1 MRTIPFIKMD
11 GLGNDFVIIDCRKTK
26 EVVSLT
32 PEEITKIANR
42 RTGIGFDQLFIL
54 TNSDKADV
62 KMNIYNG
69 DGSSAGACG
78 NGSRCVASLIFEEDS
93 SKKEVLIEAPGN
105 KILKAYNKEQIS
117 VNMGA
122 PDFSCKAIGLA
133 EEKDTLNISGLLPG
147 MNACA
152 VSMGNPHA
160 VFFVPEVDKI
170 ELEKLGALVENNPLF
185 VNKTN
190 VEFAQIVS
198 SDKILMRVWERGAG
212 ITQACGSGACATLA
226 AAYKKG
232 LSSGKAQIIMPGG
245 TLVIENKNG
254 EILMAGP
261 VNKAFSGQFYI

>member
-11 GLGNDFVIIDCRKTK
+11 GLGNDFVVIDAREKAIT
-26 EVVSLT
+26 LT
-32 PEEITKIANR
+32 AQEITKIANR

-54 TNSDKADV
+54 TKSNIADI
-62 KMNIYNG
+62 KMAIYNG

-78 NGSRCVASLIFEEDS
+78 NGTRCIASLLFEEDS
-93 SKKEVLIEAPGN
+93 SKKEALIEAPGD
-105 KILKAYNKEQIS
+105 KLLKAYKKEQIC

-122 PDFSCKAIGLA
+122 PDFSWQGIGLA
-133 EEKDTLNISGLLPG
+133 EEKDTLNLKNLLPN
-147 MNACA
+147 MSACG

-160 VFFVPEVDKI
+160 VFFVEDVNKI
-170 ELEKLGALVENNPLF
+170 DLAKMGPLVENNPLF
-185 VNKTN
+185 TNRTN

-198 SDKILMRVWERGAG
+198 PSEILMRVWERGAG

-232 LSSGKAQIIMPGG
+232 LSSSKAKIIMPGG
-245 TLVIENKNG
+245 TLEIENKDG

-261 VNKAFSGQFYI
+261 VNKAFIGQFYI

>member
-26 EVVSLT
+26 EIVSLSE
-32 PEEITKIANR
+32 EEIKKIANR

-54 TNSDKADV
+54 TPSKIADV

-69 DGSSAGACG
+69 DGTTAGACG
-78 NGSRCVASLIFEEDS
+78 NGTRCTASLIFEEDS
-93 SKKEVLIEAPGN
+93 SKTEALIEAPGS
-105 KILKAYNKEQIS
+105 KLLKAYKKEQIS

-122 PDFSCKAIGLA
+122 PDFSAKGIGLA

-147 MNACA
+147 MSACG

-160 VFFVPEVDKI
+160 VFFVEDVSKI
-170 ELEKLGALVENNPLF
+170 DLAKLGPLVENNPLF
-185 VNKTN
+185 INKTN

-198 SDKILMRVWERGAG
+198 PSKILMRVWERGAG

-232 LSSGKAQIIMPGG
+232 LSSSKATIVMPGG
-245 TLVIENKNG
+245 SLEIENKNG

>member
-11 GLGNDFVIIDCRKTK
+11 GLGNDFVVIDAREKVIT
-26 EVVSLT
+26 LT
-32 PEEITKIANR
+32 AQEITKIANR

-54 TNSDKADV
+54 TKSKIADI
-62 KMNIYNG
+62 KMAIYNG

-78 NGSRCVASLIFEEDS
+78 NGTRCIASLLFEEDS
-93 SKKEVLIEAPGN
+93 SKKEVLIEAPGS
-105 KILKAYNKEQIS
+105 KLLKAYKKEQIS

-122 PDFSCKAIGLA
+122 PDFSWQGIGLV
-133 EEKDTLNISGLLPG
+133 EEKDTLNLTDLLPG
-147 MNACA
+147 RSACG

-160 VFFVPEVDKI
+160 VFFVEDVSKI
-170 ELEKLGALVENNPLF
+170 ELAKLGPLVENNPLF
-185 VNKTN
+185 VNRTN
-190 VEFAQIVS
+190 VEFAQIVNS
-198 SDKILMRVWERGAG
+198 GKILMRVWERGAG

-232 LSSGKAQIIMPGG
+232 LSSNKAQIIIPGG
-245 TLVIENKNG
+245 TLEIENKNG

>member
-11 GLGNDFVIIDCRKTK
+11 GLGNDFVIIDSRQKVIT
-26 EVVSLT
+26 LT
-32 PEEITKIANR
+32 PAEISKIANR

-54 TNSDKADV
+54 TKSNIADI
-62 KMNIYNG
+62 KMTIYNG

-78 NGSRCVASLIFEEDS
+78 NGTRCIASLLFEEDS
-93 SKKEVLIEAPGN
+93 LKKEVLIEAPGS
-105 KILKAYNKEQIS
+105 KLLKAYKNEQIS

-122 PDFSCKAIGLA
+122 PDFSWQGIGLT
-133 EEKDTLNISGLLPG
+133 EEKDTLNLKNLLPN
-147 MNACA
+147 MSACA

-160 VFFVPEVDKI
+160 VFFVEDVSKI
-170 ELEKLGALVENNPLF
+170 DLAKLGPLVEHNPLF
-185 VNKTN
+185 VNRTN

-198 SDKILMRVWERGAG
+198 PSKILMRVWERGAG

-232 LSSGKAQIIMPGG
+232 LSSNKAQIIMPGG
-245 TLVIENKNG
+245 TLEIENKNG

-261 VNKAFSGQFYI
+261 VNKAFIGQFYI

>member
-11 GLGNDFVIIDCRKTK
+11 GLGNDFVIIDARQKVIT
-26 EVVSLT
+26 LT
-32 PEEITKIANR
+32 SAEISKIANR

-54 TNSDKADV
+54 TKSNIADI
-62 KMNIYNG
+62 KMVIYNG

-78 NGSRCVASLIFEEDS
+78 NGTRCIASLLFEEDS
-93 SKKEVLIEAPGN
+93 LKKEVLIEAPGS
-105 KILKAYNKEQIS
+105 KLLKAYKKEQIS

-122 PDFSCKAIGLA
+122 PDFSWQGIGLT
-133 EEKDTLNISGLLPG
+133 EEKDTLNLENLLPN
-147 MNACA
+147 MSACA

-160 VFFVPEVDKI
+160 VFFVEDVSKI
-170 ELEKLGALVENNPLF
+170 NLAKLGPLVEHNPLF
-185 VNKTN
+185 VNRTN

-198 SDKILMRVWERGAG
+198 PSKILMRVWERGAG

-232 LSSGKAQIIMPGG
+232 LSSNKAQIIMPGG
-245 TLVIENKNG
+245 TLEIENKNG

-261 VNKAFSGQFYI
+261 VNKAFIGQFYI